1 MMIVDV
7 VLTFAQVFVFI
18 YDVVTY
24 PVYHLLSQPWKWV
37 LHQHLTIKTSY
48 LNYFFKDRSDNWIFD
63 GQIIWIRLKNNVSF
77 SNRSCGSNLVGS
89 RPYSLLN
96 VTFKPVCRPVCK
108 LRQSKHLIWIYYQE
122 VGPANDETCVINV
135 VFLLGQIVAEV
146 LLFVSQRS
154 T

>member
-1 MMIVDV
+1 MYRFLTV
-7 VLTFAQVFVFI
+7 VAVRI
-18 YDVVTY
+18 
-24 PVYHLLSQPWKWV
+24 W
-37 LHQHLTIKTSY
+37 
-48 LNYFFKDRSDNWIFD
+48 SDPDLI
-63 GQIIWIRLKNNVSF
+63 L
-77 SNRSCGSNLVGS
+77 C
-89 RPYSLLN
+89 LLN
-96 VTFKPVCRPVCK
+96 VTCKPVCRPVCK